1 MNDALSPASPAP
13 APVAAGAPGGLVEAA
28 RSGDR
33 AAFAALFAS
42 HAAMVHGVALARIG
56 PADADDVVQETFIVA
71 LQRIEGLREAGAFGP
86 WLAQIARNL
95 ATDIGRRRARRRTE
109 PLEPEVEIAAPG
121 ADGEARA
128 EAERVLG
135 AIQGLPEAYRETLVL
150 RLVEGLSGPEIARQV
165 GMTDDSVRV
174 NLHRGMKLLKEALAW
189 ER

>member
-1 MNDALSPASPAP
+1 MNDALSPASTAP
-13 APVAAGAPGGLVEAA
+13 AASPHGGVVDAA
-28 RSGDR
+28 RAGDR
-33 AAFAALFAS
+33 AAFASLFAS
-42 HAAMVHGVALARIG
+42 HAAMVHGVALARVG

-71 LQRIEGLREAGAFGP
+71 LERIEGLRDAGAFGP

-95 ATDIGRRRARRRTE
+95 ATDVGRRRARRRTE
-109 PLEPEVEIAAPG
+109 PLEPEADIAAPG

-128 EAERVLG
+128 EAERVLQ
-135 AIQGLPEAYRETLVL
+135 ALRALPEAYRETLVL

>member
-1 MNDALSPASPAP
+1 MNDALSPASSALAP
-13 APVAAGAPGGLVEAA
+13 SPGAIVDAA
-28 RSGDR
+28 RAGDR
-33 AAFAALFAS
+33 GAFAAIFAA
-42 HAAMVHGVALARIG
+42 HAAMVHGVALARVG
-56 PADADDVVQETFIVA
+56 PAEADDVVQETFVVA
-71 LQRIEGLREAGAFGP
+71 LERIDSLRDAEAVGP
-86 WLAQIARNL
+86 WLARIARNL
-95 ATDIGRRRARRRTE
+95 ATDSGRRRARRRTE
-109 PLEPEVEIAAPG
+109 PLGPENEVAAAG

-135 AIQGLPEAYRETLVL
+135 AIQRLPEAYRETLVL